1 MSKEDGRVSDNP
13 IKNEDLWMFDSLCIL
28 DEPVMWIDKDY
39 CVREAYGIVYNRD
52 INHSLDDFGFNLKF
66 LIAYMM
72 GASRN
77 LLHNGDVDPE
87 NHIWTL
93 PSGNKVNMEQ
103 PNMKEL
109 LVRLFQDKFSFRL
122 VEFKSFIPY
131 TKENRECVEGYLIVK
146 PELIERLL
154 PDEPHTKKQIEQY
167 DEEAQKEMDR

>member
-1 MSKEDGRVSDNP
+1 MEKEEGTVSDNP

-28 DEPVMWIDKDY
+28 DEPVMWVDNDHN
-39 CVREAYGIVYNRD
+39 VREAYGLLYNRE
-52 INHSLDDFGFNLKF
+52 INHQLDDFGFNLKY
-66 LIAYMM
+66 LVAYIM

-87 NHIWTL
+87 HHIWTL
-93 PSGNKVNMEQ
+93 PSGNKLNMEQ

-122 VEFKSFIPY
+122 VELKSFIPY
-131 TKENRECVEGYLIVK
+131 TPENRECVEGYLIVK

-154 PDEPHTKKQIEQY
+154 PDEKPHTKKQIEQY
-167 DEEAQKEMDR
+167 DEEGI